1 VRKVTLAPGVI
12 EQMQNY
18 KAGQQK
24 LAFKIFE
31 LLADIQNNP
40 FQGKGKP
47 EPLKGDLSGF
57 WSRRIDQEHRLIYK
71 IEGDEIQV
79 LSCFGHYQ

>member
-24 LAFKIFE
+24 LAFKI
-31 LLADIQNNP
+31 LA
-40 FQGKGKP
+40 
-47 EPLKGDLSGF
+47 
-57 WSRRIDQEHRLIYK
+57 
-71 IEGDEIQV
+71 
-79 LSCFGHYQ
+79 

>member
-40 FQGKGKP
+40 FLGKGKP

>member
-1 VRKVTLAPGVI
+1 MRKVTLAPGVI
-12 EQMQNY
+12 EQLQNY

-31 LLADIQNNP
+31 LLADIQKTP

-57 WSRRIDQEHRLIYK
+57 WSRRIDQEHRLLYK
-71 IEGDEIQV
+71 ITEEVFSVDRECQ
-79 LSCFGHYQ
+79 

>member
-1 VRKVTLAPGVI
+1 MRKVTLAPGVI

-40 FQGKGKP
+40 FQGNGKP